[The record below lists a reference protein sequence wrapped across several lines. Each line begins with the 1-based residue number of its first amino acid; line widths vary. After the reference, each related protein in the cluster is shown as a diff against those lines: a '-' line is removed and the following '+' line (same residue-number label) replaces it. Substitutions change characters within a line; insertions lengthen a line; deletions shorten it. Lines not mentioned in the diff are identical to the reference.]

1 MYDSDDI
8 DILYSL
14 QHHGWSTCILFVG
27 DKIHS
32 IDSISHV
39 FGDPMGDLVS
49 ATISIIKGAS
59 EVEFI
64 WWHEPGGTQWKIVR
78 DRDRQ
83 HQIKIIVTEFSASY
97 GELIKD
103 ETTVVEF
110 EIKVSHFL
118 TLVYYQMKKFQFC
131 LKKKVLTKIVLVN
144 SRMQNS
150 INLNHC
156 FFSNKAAKI
165 AAEVRRG
172 WAAKICSVVSPAANF
187 SRINSTVMR
196 VPATRGLPIITRG
209 SETIDTVPS
218 IN

>member
-1 MYDSDDI
+1 MSDRDDI

-27 DKIHS
+27 NKIYS
-32 IDSISHV
+32 IDSISHA

-49 ATISIIKGAS
+49 ANISIIGGAS

-118 TLVYYQMKKFQFC
+118 TLVYYQMKKISIL
-131 LKKKVLTKIVLVN
+131 LKEKNFDKDR
-144 SRMQNS
+144 SGE
-150 INLNHC
+150 
-156 FFSNKAAKI
+156 FPY
-165 AAEVRRG
+165 AEFY
-172 WAAKICSVVSPAANF
+172 KFESLF
-187 SRINSTVMR
+187 
-196 VPATRGLPIITRG
+196 LL
-209 SETIDTVPS
+209 
-218 IN
+218 